1 MNFSPGEARW
11 SRGISSWKLIFI
23 LQADFWIIFLNY
35 LMSISS
41 YTIENTIVI
50 PCIPSFNCVLPSKAT
65 FPLDW
70 FLHTKTSSEVVLA
83 PCFELQ
89 FWSDTNLNSAFCQS
103 ISSVVVT
110 ETQTILNLKRELSG
124 FFIWEVQDYYWLQKW
139 LDLRIQ
145 TMSPF
150 IFPFPAF
157 FCGLCLNQDSLS
169 MWQRRPSKPLHQAVV
184 VHTCGLFVPAS
195 ETLGRSLFSLSWQRS
210 WVLRHVIR

>member
-11 SRGISSWKLIFI
+11 SWGISSWKLIFI

-89 FWSDTNLNSAFCQS
+89 FWSDTNLDSAFCQS

-157 FCGLCLNQDSLS
+157 FCGLFKPRLSLHVAKTTLQTS
-169 MWQRRPSKPLHQAVV
+169 APGSRGPYLWPLCSSIGNTRKV
-184 VHTCGLFVPAS
+184 S
-195 ETLGRSLFSLSWQRS
+195 
-210 WVLRHVIR
+210 I